1 MRYNA
6 ATNEVADFQEEVVPR
21 VIFGAHACD
30 INAIN
35 RLDLV
40 FSDGRYPDPYYKA
53 RRAATL
59 IVGVSCSPDS
69 DCFCNLWDADEARFG
84 YDLFLHRLGDKF
96 LVSISSVEA
105 ANILE
110 SAVDLRD
117 ATNEDRIEFR
127 HATRARQAAFNPEIP
142 EIQDVAMLMDAF
154 HSDPFWE
161 ELGQQVPGL
170 QRLRRRVPDR
180 ASASISRTCSTPT
193 GKPASVSASG
203 MRAPRRSSPWW
214 PVGITS
220 DPRAA
225 SACAIACTTSSTAFW
240 LPTTACCAWAADAA

>member
-1 MRYNA
+1 MPTR
-6 ATNEVADFQEEVVPR
+6 R
-21 VIFGAHACD
+21 VSAM
-30 INAIN
+30 
-35 RLDLV
+35 
-40 FSDGRYPDPYYKA
+40 
-53 RRAATL
+53 T
-59 IVGVSCSPDS
+59 CS
-69 DCFCNLWDADEARFG
+69 FIAWA
-84 YDLFLHRLGDKF
+84 
-96 LVSISSVEA
+96 ISSW
-105 ANILE
+105 
-110 SAVDLRD
+110 SASPASRPPTSWSPPCDLRD
-117 ATNEDRIEFR
+117 ATDEDRIEFR

-142 EIQDVAMLMDAF
+142 EY
-154 HSDPFWE
+154 
-161 ELGQQVPGL
+161 PG
-170 QRLRRRVPDR
+170 RGHAHGRVPLRPVLGGAGRQAAWPATPAPPCARR